1 MAFGLFG
8 ARFDL
13 LEFVFGF
20 VLGVLV
26 IWGGRRLKPVAK
38 IAIKWVGEQFTAM
51 RENVTASTAD
61 PYIRDLQFRL
71 ENNHLAN
78 PLFSLPQILI
88 PPRLLLPKAGI
99 DPTVDGQPVD
109 RYHAIIPPLP
119 DWNTLSGIYRTPS
132 IPANRIFDISAN
144 VLITGEIGSGKSTA
158 LAYLALETLQAR
170 GQRVSDEQR
179 TVILIHT
186 NDLLPHLEQVEENLL
201 KPLISAARQG
211 STASVSGFIPRF
223 LNNQLETNQ
232 TVILIDGFDEMV
244 SDQMS
249 QIGKWLEG
257 FIREYP
263 QHKVI
268 AAGPPRGYNGLLK
281 AGRFIPLA
289 IAPWSKTET
298 KSFLS
303 KWAHSWQASV
313 QPSLPKGAIAEVD
326 PALLN
331 AWLQVAGHAFNP
343 LEMTLKVWSA
353 YIGDLQSSKV
363 VNTIRA
369 YVRRMIS
376 PNEQNAAQLIAL
388 NWIRAHNGPF
398 AEETIDQ
405 HAPLSDLFE
414 AKILRRHA
422 KGLITFSNPNVGS
435 YLAAQAFSLERG
447 FQIEFNEDWQPAA
460 MAVRYYASSA
470 DMSVH
475 IKGIKA
481 HMNDPLK
488 RALFSSAAWLRDAP
502 SDVAWRNHILSPM
515 AKLIQDDNQP
525 YRMRLRALDAIVA
538 AEEKSAQALFNKMV
552 QSTSKE
558 SRILGALGLGG
569 LCATESVP
577 DLISF
582 NVPEEFDD
590 VRFAI
595 CLALA
600 VIGSSQALIGLGK
613 WLIEGDDVAQLFSA
627 EALASHDGEG
637 ISMLEDATTMDGVRI
652 RRAAVHGLSRVL
664 GSRVDQIL
672 KGIEREDD
680 QAIVRNAAT
689 EVLEQRQLIPGELSA
704 YADDPSNLP
713 WLVAYAAEGGIGL
726 SPGKGALETLRRAL
740 MAGSNI
746 QRIAALEAISKL
758 QTHEL
763 ILDTLKAMEAEDME
777 VKDAAYNALW
787 HLEASG
793 ANYESA
799 FKSNHSS

>member
-1 MAFGLFG
+1 
-8 ARFDL
+8 
-13 LEFVFGF
+13 
-20 VLGVLV
+20 
-26 IWGGRRLKPVAK
+26 
-38 IAIKWVGEQFTAM
+38 
-51 RENVTASTAD
+51 
-61 PYIRDLQFRL
+61 
-71 ENNHLAN
+71 
-78 PLFSLPQILI
+78 
-88 PPRLLLPKAGI
+88 
-99 DPTVDGQPVD
+99 
-109 RYHAIIPPLP
+109 
-119 DWNTLSGIYRTPS
+119 
-132 IPANRIFDISAN
+132 
-144 VLITGEIGSGKSTA
+144 
-158 LAYLALETLQAR
+158 
-170 GQRVSDEQR
+170 
-179 TVILIHT
+179 
-186 NDLLPHLEQVEENLL
+186 
-201 KPLISAARQG
+201 
-211 STASVSGFIPRF
+211 
-223 LNNQLETNQ
+223 
-232 TVILIDGFDEMV
+232 
-244 SDQMS
+244 
-249 QIGKWLEG
+249 
-257 FIREYP
+257 
-263 QHKVI
+263 
-268 AAGPPRGYNGLLK
+268 
-281 AGRFIPLA
+281 
-289 IAPWSKTET
+289 
-298 KSFLS
+298 
-303 KWAHSWQASV
+303 
-313 QPSLPKGAIAEVD
+313 
-326 PALLN
+326 
-331 AWLQVAGHAFNP
+331 
-343 LEMTLKVWSA
+343 
-353 YIGDLQSSKV
+353 
-363 VNTIRA
+363 
-369 YVRRMIS
+369 MIS